1 MIERQTFAER
11 VHTKHVESPRE
22 GNAGQDPSYL
32 FLQTMFYNGWF
43 AATQWQWLLSGIAR
57 GRSRAR
63 CIRLADR
70 LTRIGAHFCPIR
82 VELLSHAT
90 EKSNMF
96 VVRKINIQQFD
107 NRLRAALDAD
117 SAASECS
124 ARNRQYTPKPELME
138 LGVMVSNDFDHIL
151 GIAQN
156 NDPIL
161 KCIIITISCTIK
173 TRFIGLALD
182 SWFLFIHVRSSLQS
196 WNRR

>member
-1 MIERQTFAER
+1 
-11 VHTKHVESPRE
+11 
-22 GNAGQDPSYL
+22 
-32 FLQTMFYNGWF
+32 MFYNGWF

-138 LGVMVSNDFDHIL
+138 LGVMVSNDFDRIL
-151 GIAQN
+151 GIAHEQ
-156 NDPIL
+156 
-161 KCIIITISCTIK
+161 
-173 TRFIGLALD
+173 
-182 SWFLFIHVRSSLQS
+182 
-196 WNRR
+196 